1 MHRFFVFAG
10 SRCAGDSLIRNLVP
24 KGYFVVEGPQGS
36 AIFNLE
42 NRRVGSFCSPLLE
55 LHVDY
60 GPVQIVQ
67 ELRNSDGVDVAR
79 VGDLR
84 TRFVHGAEIDVNF
97 VRNAVV
103 FKLRSQPALEVTW
116 QTRSDKRVV
125 LTLDECLDAYNAHRI
140 VDFLC
145 LTESQVIEWFQS
157 IPGMHL
163 VVQGLEMRDP
173 RLSFTTLRGYD
184 KGATRGTWLKPLA
197 VETPSDMGS
206 LKCASPMVTNTTP
219 RRSVFNDP
227 NKVRLR
233 NEPTSTIFDDPTP
246 LKFPPRPLVSK
257 AIPSDPPTQESPS
270 QPDGYATEAPVTQ
283 ICAEYFSDAVARETI
298 ANCENGGP
306 LRLYNSSGAVSP
318 PPMVTDISS
327 ESSDSESPCEETDAL
342 SSAESCCMND
352 ASTKAPSPS
361 AGSAG
366 DCRYGTAAQ
375 EHPPIT
381 LSSTVFFMFFD
392 ESRDCHSE
400 FRTRMRRLGYSVDR
414 CPVYPN
420 TLAVRNKGVVI
431 ARFHN
436 PSLVV
441 DLPPPEV
448 RRLLASFEADKLS
461 LQVGHV
467 PSTPCRLNHEKFGPV
482 DVEVTS
488 RSIVFGG
495 RVAWTCTP
503 EKVLVLTDHPNSAS
517 VDELLAFVSW
527 SQAHL
532 TNWFAHVRGL
542 KFRMIPKP
550 WNHLMFVMA
559 ERLGYR
565 LIAQPPVEYV
575 FERPASGWPTGTISR
590 GRSAVRRASATDV
603 RRRQSVSPT
612 AARPADV
619 PRPPSQSG
627 QGFRST
633 FPKREPAASEPPTS
647 RHAAASTGGWYYL
660 FGDPAVLQEDVKA
673 AFLESGLQIAG
684 GSILRGGAPVGS
696 FDGFCLHLSEPRRER
711 AEIVAT
717 LSEVEVEVSQVPT
730 AGFQYADSVRVSLDH
745 GCRQATF
752 SMNSS
757 RAVWKWN
764 SARQASLVEAETT
777 ETGEWMLLLEYCEGI
792 IAGWFGRVTG

>member
-10 SRCAGDSLIRNLVP
+10 SRYAGDSLIRNLVP
-24 KGYFVVEGPQGS
+24 KGYFVVEGPQGL
-36 AIFNLE
+36 AVFNLDH
-42 NRRVGSFCSPLLE
+42 RRVGSFCSPLLE
-55 LHVDY
+55 LHDDY

-79 VGDLR
+79 VGDIR
-84 TRFVHGAEIDVNF
+84 PRFVHGAEIEVDF

-103 FKLRSQPALEVTW
+103 FKLRSQPPLEVTW
-116 QTRSDKRVV
+116 HTRSDKRVV
-125 LTLDECLDAYNAHRI
+125 LALDEYLDTHNARRI

-157 IPGMHL
+157 VPGMHL

-184 KGATRGTWLKPLA
+184 KGAIRGTWMKPLA
-197 VETPSDMGS
+197 AETPSDMG
-206 LKCASPMVTNTTP
+206 LNCASPVVSNTVP

-246 LKFPPRPLVSK
+246 LKFPPRLLVSK
-257 AIPSDPPTQESPS
+257 AIDTPTLVAPS
-270 QPDGYATEAPVTQ
+270 QPDGNANEARVTQ
-283 ICAEYFSDAVARETI
+283 IRVEYFSDAVGRETI
-298 ANCENGGP
+298 AVSSDGSASERAARPC
-306 LRLYNSSGAVSP
+306 NSSGAVS

-327 ESSDSESPCEETDAL
+327 ESSDSESPCGETDAL
-342 SSAESCCMND
+342 SSAESCCKND
-352 ASTKAPSPS
+352 ASTKAPSPT
-361 AGSAG
+361 ASAG
-366 DCRYGTAAQ
+366 DSRCGTTAH

-392 ESRDCHSE
+392 ESRDCHTE
-400 FRTRMRRLGYSVDR
+400 LRTRMRRLGYSVDR

-420 TLAVRNKGVVI
+420 TLAVRNEGVVI

-448 RRLLASFEADKLS
+448 RRLLASFEADKLA

-488 RSIVFGG
+488 RSIIFGG
-495 RVAWTCTP
+495 RIAWTCTP
-503 EKVLVLTDHPNSAS
+503 EKVLVLADHPNSAS

-542 KFRMIPKP
+542 KFRMVPKS

-565 LIAQPPVEYV
+565 MVAQPTMDNV
-575 FERPASGWPTGTISR
+575 FERPASGWPTGTIPR
-590 GRSAVRRASATDV
+590 GRASVRRASADV

-612 AARPADV
+612 TVRPAEV
-619 PRPPSQSG
+619 PRAPSQSSP
-627 QGFRST
+627 GFRST
-633 FPKREPAASEPPTS
+633 FPSRQPPASDPPTR
-647 RHAAASTGGWYYL
+647 RHPVASAGGMYYL

-711 AEIVAT
+711 AEIIAT
-717 LSEVEVEVSQVPT
+717 LSEVEVSQVPT
-730 AGFQYADSVRVSLDH
+730 AAFQYAESVRVSLDH

-757 RAVWKWN
+757 RAVWRWN
-764 SARQASLVEAETT
+764 SARQVSLLEAETT
-777 ETGEWMLLLEYCEGI
+777 ETGEWMLLLEYCEDI
-792 IAGWFGRVTG
+792 IAGWFGKVTGEC